1 MAFCDYGILQNTSGI
16 WDWLAESL
24 NISEWSKKDYAG
36 LQELFWCLAKM
47 RCHSISCT
55 SALLSSSAQPHLS
68 YQQHSQGVPKQT
80 GNFKHS
86 LPVPSRQVYL

>member
-36 LQELFWCLAKM
+36 LQELF
-47 RCHSISCT
+47 
-55 SALLSSSAQPHLS
+55 
-68 YQQHSQGVPKQT
+68 
-80 GNFKHS
+80 
-86 LPVPSRQVYL
+86 